1 MVSKL
6 VGQVMRTPAQ
16 HLLLLDFPPTKISF
30 CFFLLLLKKKLLSHL
45 WGSFKY
51 CEVSL
56 EMLIKFQY
64 CSYISTSERERQEQS
79 SLVMVMHAG
88 MILTGSGNAYRNDL
102 Y

>member
-16 HLLLLDFPPTKISF
+16 HLLLLDFFLPIIK
-30 CFFLLLLKKKLLSHL
+30 FLLFSLFLNLSHL

-64 CSYISTSERERQEQS
+64 CSYVSTSERERQE
-79 SLVMVMHAG
+79 
-88 MILTGSGNAYRNDL
+88 
-102 Y
+102 